1 MGAIDNFRALMKKS
15 DGFARA
21 ARYEV
26 ILTPPAG
33 SALANSAKTRE
44 VQLLCDTII
53 MPGHTL
59 DSASVKYGTAVAT
72 EMVTGHAYEGTIEAT
87 FYLDQELDVKS
98 FFDTWQESAVD
109 TETNTVSYYKNKDN
123 KHNYV
128 TSMQIYQL
136 GSKSRQKTNIN
147 FDVDTGLSFD
157 KKVHSE
163 AERVYG
169 INVEEVYPTTIGGI
183 EYAYASAG
191 ELAKLTVS
199 FQYRRWKEIIDTEIG
214 NTLKRSSFDAA
225 SIVQGLGF
233 DNAAALK
240 TYLKGQLN

>member
-199 FQYRRWKEIIDTEIG
+199 FQYRKWKEIIDTELG
-214 NTLKRSSFDAA
+214 NTLKRSNFTAA

-240 TYLKGQLN
+240 TYLKGQLK

>member
-1 MGAIDNFRALMKKS
+1 MGAIDNFQALMKKS
-15 DGFARA
+15 EGLARA

-26 ILTPPAG
+26 VLIPPFDNDDEKNRNV
-33 SALANSAKTRE
+33 S
-44 VQLLCDTII
+44 LLCDSII
-53 MPGHTL
+53 MPGHDL
-59 DSASVKYGTAVAT
+59 SSASVKYGTAVAT

-147 FDVDTGLSFD
+147 FDVDTGLSFN

-240 TYLKGQLN
+240 TYLKGQLK

>member
-87 FYLDQELDVKS
+87 FYLDQDLDVKAY
-98 FFDTWQESAVD
+98 FDSWQNAAVD
-109 TETNTVSYYKNKDN
+109 MKNNAVSYYKNEKGED
-123 KHNYV
+123 NYV
-128 TSMQIYQL
+128 GTMEIHQL
-136 GSKSRQKTNIN
+136 GSKSQQKTNIN
-147 FDVDTGLSFD
+147 FDIGTGLSFD
-157 KKVHSE
+157 KKIHSE
-163 AERVYG
+163 AEQVYG
-169 INVEEVYPTTIGGI
+169 ILVEEVYPTTIGGI
-183 EYAYASAG
+183 EYAYASADQIA
-191 ELAKLTVS
+191 LLSVS
-199 FQYRRWKEIIDTEIG
+199 FQYRRWTEINERKETFLG
-214 NTLKRSSFDAA
+214 VSTEELFGPWSERFDA
-225 SIVQGLGF
+225 SRRT
-233 DNAAALK
+233 K
-240 TYLKGQLN
+240 

>member
-1 MGAIDNFRALMKKS
+1 MGAIDNFQALMKKS
-15 DGFARA
+15 EGLARA

-26 ILTPPAG
+26 VLIPPFDNDDEKNRNV
-33 SALANSAKTRE
+33 S
-44 VQLLCDTII
+44 LLCDSII

-59 DSASVKYGTAVAT
+59 GSASVKYGTAVAT

-147 FDVDTGLSFD
+147 FDVDTGLSFN

-199 FQYRRWKEIIDTEIG
+199 FQYRKWKEIIDTELG
-214 NTLKRSSFDAA
+214 NTLKRSNFTAA

-240 TYLKGQLN
+240 TYLKGQLK

>member
-1 MGAIDNFRALMKKS
+1 MGAIDNFQALMKKS
-15 DGFARA
+15 EGLARA

-26 ILTPPAG
+26 VLIPPFDNDDEKNRNV
-33 SALANSAKTRE
+33 S
-44 VQLLCDTII
+44 LLCDSII